1 MSELSGLCLL
11 ENIVCSNF
19 PFLSSSIFS
28 FVLYYSHSSIVYAFS
43 DQLIYAC
50 EIARVS
56 FKVLELL
63 SKDVPLTF
71 GNLEAY
77 TEVKQLAKIFTPY
90 NIIPQFDNNE
100 NHSIRRLPEL
110 QTAIN
115 ALNHH
120 PWSAPTHENKR
131 DEEIILGMLERP
143 VDNPSTSR
151 SHERPACQES
161 EPAIPEMETADKP
174 AQLSI
179 QVPELLIFLFS
190 VHVLIF
196 LVLFVVFIINLCAES
211 NNQNGAV

>member
-11 ENIVCSNF
+11 EILFVQI
-19 PFLSSSIFS
+19 FLFS
-28 FVLYYSHSSIVYAFS
+28 LLLYLALFSTIHILRSYMLFS

-50 EIARVS
+50 EIARVL

-71 GNLEAY
+71 GSLEAY
-77 TEVKQLAKIFTPY
+77 TEVKQLAKIFRLY

-131 DEEIILGMLERP
+131 DEEIILGMLEQ
-143 VDNPSTSR
+143 VDNPSASG

-196 LVLFVVFIINLCAES
+196 LVLFVVFIINLCAEP

>member
-1 MSELSGLCLL
+1 MIKITSKVEIDS
-11 ENIVCSNF
+11 SAST
-19 PFLSSSIFS
+19 SSSTDNQVS
-28 FVLYYSHSSIVYAFS
+28 TSVNVRALG

-50 EIARVS
+50 EIARVL

-77 TEVKQLAKIFTPY
+77 AEVKQLAKIFRPY

-131 DEEIILGMLERP
+131 DEEIISGMLEQ
-143 VDNPSTSR
+143 VDYPSASR

-161 EPAIPEMETADKP
+161 EPGVPEMETADKP
-174 AQLSI
+174 AGGI